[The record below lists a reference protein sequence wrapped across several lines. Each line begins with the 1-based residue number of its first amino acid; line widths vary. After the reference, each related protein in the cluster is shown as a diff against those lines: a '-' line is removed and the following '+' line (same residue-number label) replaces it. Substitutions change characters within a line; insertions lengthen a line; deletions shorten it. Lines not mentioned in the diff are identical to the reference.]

1 MADQPTSP
9 LDDAP
14 EEIKLAVD
22 LIYLLESNE
31 IDPEV
36 ALNALKI
43 VQNDLENKLKAICK
57 SCKICDGI
65 FTFRLS
71 NEKEQMLIGTDNY
84 TALCRN
90 CYNLRKNPEENV

>member
-22 LIYLLESNE
+22 LIYLLETNE

-36 ALNALKI
+36 AIKALKI
-43 VQNDLENKLKAICK
+43 VLTDLENKLKA
-57 SCKICDGI
+57 
-65 FTFRLS
+65 
-71 NEKEQMLIGTDNY
+71 Q
-84 TALCRN
+84 
-90 CYNLRKNPEENV
+90 

>member
-31 IDPEV
+31 INPEV

-43 VQNDLENKLKAICK
+43 VQNDLENKLKAK
-57 SCKICDGI
+57 
-65 FTFRLS
+65 
-71 NEKEQMLIGTDNY
+71 
-84 TALCRN
+84 
-90 CYNLRKNPEENV
+90 

>member
-1 MADQPTSP
+1 MADQPASP

-43 VQNDLENKLKAICK
+43 VQNDLENKLKAK
-57 SCKICDGI
+57 
-65 FTFRLS
+65 
-71 NEKEQMLIGTDNY
+71 
-84 TALCRN
+84 
-90 CYNLRKNPEENV
+90 

>member
-1 MADQPTSP
+1 MSDQPTSP

-43 VQNDLENKLKAICK
+43 VQNDLENKLKAK
-57 SCKICDGI
+57 
-65 FTFRLS
+65 
-71 NEKEQMLIGTDNY
+71 
-84 TALCRN
+84 
-90 CYNLRKNPEENV
+90 